1 MKARTQVTK
10 ATRLC
15 DSGRRARWC
24 DALLALTLLV
34 IPACDR
40 PAERP
45 PSSIAA
51 TTSSTA
57 PASAQTAS
65 RVPDRVLVPNVDL
78 GEAGAGPARIVSLA
92 PSATEFCCA
101 LGLRERIVG
110 RTRYCDY
117 PPGVE
122 AIVDLGTAHDLSA
135 ERLLTLHPDLILVT
149 GTTRGHTDRL
159 AGLGLAWRTLPDGS
173 LADIYR
179 SIDALGEWT
188 SRPRTATALAAA
200 IREDV
205 EQVAARHR
213 GGPRRRVLLVVS
225 VLSDPPAPP
234 TVAGP
239 GSFYDELMRMAG
251 IINAAPEDG
260 RDFGP
265 LSLEAILTAD
275 PEFIIEL
282 DPDGAARPAG
292 EADARVAWGRIGPL
306 RAVREGRVR
315 VLVGNQH
322 YVPGP
327 RIAQTFDAICRA
339 LDR

>member
-1 MKARTQVTK
+1 MLLLLPIA
-10 ATRLC
+10 AC
-15 DSGRRARWC
+15 DSDSDRAAAARS
-24 DALLALTLLV
+24 ASA
-34 IPACDR
+34 PSMAG
-40 PAERP
+40 A
-45 PSSIAA
+45 PSS
-51 TTSSTA
+51 
-57 PASAQTAS
+57 ASAPIGH
-65 RVPDRVLVPNVDL
+65 RVPDRVLIPTVDPA
-78 GEAGAGPARIVSLA
+78 EANAGPARIVSLA

-101 LGLRERIVG
+101 LGLRDRLVG
-110 RTRYCDY
+110 RTRFCDY
-117 PPGVE
+117 PADVE
-122 AIVDLGTAHDLSA
+122 SIVDLGTAHDLSA
-135 ERLLTLHPDLILVT
+135 ERLLTLRPDLILVT

-179 SIDALGEWT
+179 SIEALGEWT
-188 SRPRTATALAAA
+188 DRPRTATALAAA
-200 IREDV
+200 IRDDIER
-205 EQVAARHR
+205 VAARHR
-213 GGPRRRVLLVVS
+213 GGPRRRVLLVAS

-251 IINAAPEDG
+251 IVNAAPVDG

-275 PEFIIEL
+275 PDFIIEL

-292 EADARVAWGRIGPL
+292 EADALVAWGRIGPL

-327 RIAQTFDAICRA
+327 RIAQTFEAICRA
-339 LDR
+339 LNR